1 MRLIDADAL
10 KEYLENCM
18 CCDNCPDSKLNCD
31 IDCPLPNF
39 LTKEWE
45 RVINE
50 QPTIGPGRNKGK
62 WTLLP
67 NGDAICQECK
77 HVQKSAWDMDG
88 WDNFCHHCGSDMREE
103 GVDE

>member
-62 WTLLP
+62 WTD
-67 NGDAICQECK
+67 NGNNTISCP
-77 HVQKSAWDMDG
+77 
-88 WDNFCHHCGSDMREE
+88 FCDTWFPKEREPYMFCCPYCFADMREE
-103 GVDE
+103 Y